1 MKEELESKDQKCLM
15 EAEENVEIERGNE
28 AEGKVSKL
36 LADGIFGDRV
46 KEDATLSK
54 IHINNQDGLQRKAV
68 PGKDL
73 QVEFKKL
80 PVSMDTRQRV
90 SARGGVAETQEQFTQ
105 RLKRRELP
113 YQQVEGRQIHNSYDV
128 TGKLQYHR
136 QDRLN
141 RSPPVVRDSRGV
153 IGVEHVG
160 VSEKY
165 HGGIKDKGRCDA
177 GWRNA
182 IHSSPDET
190 GSVQRLSS
198 SPLKMQRSSSSK
210 SGVRNP
216 CQRGEVVTNRVS
228 DQRWKEMEALTII
241 DEVIMGPPEINLQS
255 RLHCSKS
262 PGDCEHKPRIPRCGW
277 ANPFCPGI

>member
-15 EAEENVEIERGNE
+15 EAEENVDIERGNE

-68 PGKDL
+68 PGKEL

-80 PVSMDTRQRV
+80 PVSMDARQRV
-90 SARGGVAETQEQFTQ
+90 SARGGAAETQEQFTQ

-113 YQQVEGRQIHNSYDV
+113 YQQVEGRQSHNSYDV
-128 TGKLQYHR
+128 NGKLQYHR
-136 QDRLN
+136 QDRLY
-141 RSPPVVRDSRGV
+141 RSPPVVGDSRGV

-177 GWRNA
+177 
-182 IHSSPDET
+182 
-190 GSVQRLSS
+190 
-198 SPLKMQRSSSSK
+198 
-210 SGVRNP
+210 
-216 CQRGEVVTNRVS
+216 